1 MNATMTAMRAE
12 LHVSVSQVKTWL
24 ICPKLYVSRYV
35 LGLEREH
42 RSPNLVLGSA
52 VHEALASFYMS
63 LQSGEVMGMDELVVT
78 FSDAWDHSVQG
89 EMSLLLPEGKT
100 EGDIK
105 DLGVGL
111 VGVFALDV
119 SIPDEVVAVEQP
131 FAVDI
136 ADPDTGEV
144 LEEQLV
150 GAIDAVVV
158 DEGETVILEHKTS
171 ARRWSQDQ
179 LDYDL
184 QAGVYLGVTDASLL
198 RFQVLLKTRAPG
210 FVTYDVTRTEEARV
224 EALLVLCRVLD
235 AIRAGIAWPNRGWQ
249 CRNCEYR
256 TQCSGRP
263 G

>member
-1 MNATMTAMRAE
+1 MNAVLAALRAE
-12 LHVSVSQVKTWL
+12 LHVSVSQVRTYL
-24 ICPKLYVSRYV
+24 MCPKLYVSRYV

-42 RSPNLVLGSA
+42 RSPNLILGSA
-52 VHEALASFYMS
+52 VHEALAGFYVAMKAGES
-63 LQSGEVMGMDELVVT
+63 MPVEELVQTFADAFETEAVGEVRV
-78 FSDAWDHSVQG
+78 
-89 EMSLLLPEGKT
+89 LLPEGT
-100 EGDIK
+100 EIGDIK
-105 DLGVGL
+105 DKGVGML
-111 VGVFALDV
+111 TVFAEKV
-119 SIPDEVVAVEQP
+119 KVPERVISVEQP

-136 ADPDTGEV
+136 IDPDSGEV
-144 LEEQLV
+144 IEEQLV
-150 GAIDAVVV
+150 GAIDATVV
-158 DEGETVILEHKTS
+158 DDGETVILEHKTS
-171 ARRWSQDQ
+171 ARRWSQVQ